1 MSKIEKFIYPWGRE
15 EFEATYHAGELAEAD
30 RESAKA
36 EGLTEADIMARV
48 REWADDLGR
57 TILRKDAPLA
67 DRLREWLDLHSPALS
82 DAELHDRLM
91 RDLLAARGLTMES
104 AVSPA

>member
-1 MSKIEKFIYPWGRE
+1 MSKIEKFVYPWSLE
-15 EFEATYHAGELAEAD
+15 EFSATYHAGELSAVD
-30 RESAKA
+30 RESAA
-36 EGLTEADIMARV
+36 ADGLTEADIMARV

-67 DRLREWLDLHSPALS
+67 DRLREWMDLHSPVLS
-82 DAELHDRLM
+82 DEELHDRLM

-104 AVSPA
+104 TVSPA